1 MADPLSVTAGT
12 IAVLGTG
19 AACAKALLSI
29 IQSIRN
35 APEELMALSNEV
47 NNVNAIIHE
56 VSELCESLA
65 MDHSSTAQFLE
76 TLESLLKEAKVA
88 LDALNNGLVPLVS
101 NPKSRVQKLDQ
112 SVSWLGRKTW
122 AKKYLLRLQNIR
134 TNITTLLVSKTVL
147 VLLRICFSII
157 GLFFP
162 ISS

>member
-1 MADPLSVTAGT
+1 MADPLSVTASA

-56 VSELCESLA
+56 VSKLCESLA
-65 MDHSSTAQFLE
+65 VENSSTAQFIE
-76 TLESLLKEAKVA
+76 TLERLLKEAKVV
-88 LDALNNGLVPLVS
+88 LDALNNGLVSLVWK
-101 NPKSRVQKLDQ
+101 PKSRVQKFDQ
-112 SVSWLGRKTW
+112 SVSWLSRKTW

-134 TNITTLLVSKTVL
+134 TNITALLVSKTVL
-147 VLLRICFSII
+147 VLLRASFSII
-157 GLFFP
+157 GMFFP